1 MLIKLFKYEFKA
13 CGRTLFPLYFLA
25 IVLSIL
31 LRLTMGRNVSEFLQG
46 SLALLFT
53 AICTAVAVVTLFT
66 TIRRFS
72 RNVLGD
78 EGYLTMTLPVKSS
91 SIIWAKLLNSVIYV
105 IFGTIV
111 AIIAMLTIGDGW
123 HVFFHW
129 ELYREIVNML
139 GMMGTYE
146 WWALLNLL
154 LIGLLSLVEPIL
166 MIYFSLAIAQLNFA
180 YKYRS
185 IISVVVFIVLNI
197 VIFNLFGLLTN
208 IFPWS
213 SVIITPES
221 MAGLRNQNI
230 ALTVTNIFNFL
241 ISAGCFLGTNYIL
254 KNKLNLQ

>member
-13 CGRTLFPLYFLA
+13 CGRTLFLLYFLA

-31 LRLTMGRNVSEFLQG
+31 LSLTMGRNVSEFLQG

-111 AIIAMLTIGDGW
+111 AGITMITIGGAW
-123 HVFFHW
+123 QVFFRW
-129 ELYREIVNML
+129 EIYKELFMVL
-139 GMMGTYE
+139 GQMDINQ
-146 WWALLNLL
+146 WWALLNLFF
-154 LIGLLSLVEPIL
+154 ICLLSLVGTIL
-166 MIYFSLAIAQLNFA
+166 MVYFSLAIAQLNFA

-185 IISVVVFIVLNI
+185 IISVVVFIILNVVL
-197 VIFNLFGLLTN
+197 FNLYGLLAQV
-208 IFPWS
+208 FPWS

-241 ISAGCFLGTNYIL
+241 VSVGCFLGTNYIL

>member
-1 MLIKLFKYEFKA
+1 MI
-13 CGRTLFPLYFLA
+13 
-25 IVLSIL
+25 
-31 LRLTMGRNVSEFLQG
+31 
-46 SLALLFT
+46 
-53 AICTAVAVVTLFT
+53 
-66 TIRRFS
+66 
-72 RNVLGD
+72 
-78 EGYLTMTLPVKSS
+78 
-91 SIIWAKLLNSVIYV
+91 
-105 IFGTIV
+105 
-111 AIIAMLTIGDGW
+111 TIGGAW
-123 HVFFHW
+123 QVFFRW
-129 ELYREIVNML
+129 EIYKELFIAIGQMDINQ
-139 GMMGTYE
+139 
-146 WWALLNLL
+146 WWALINLL
-154 LIGLLSLVEPIL
+154 LMCLLSLTGAIL

-241 ISAGCFLGTNYIL
+241 ISAGCFFGTNYIL

>member
-1 MLIKLFKYEFKA
+1 MLVKLFKYEFKA

-31 LRLTMGRNVSEFLQG
+31 LSLTMGRNVSDFLQN
-46 SLALLFT
+46 SIAILFT
-53 AICTAVAVVTLFT
+53 AICTAVAVVTLLT

-78 EGYLTMTLPVKSS
+78 EGYLTMTLPVKTS
-91 SIIWAKLLNSVIYV
+91 SIIWAKLINSVIYV

-111 AIIAMLTIGDGW
+111 AGITMITIGGAW
-123 HVFFHW
+123 QVFFRW
-129 ELYREIVNML
+129 EIYKELFIAIGQMDIYQ
-139 GMMGTYE
+139 
-146 WWALLNLL
+146 WWALINLL
-154 LIGLLSLVEPIL
+154 LMCLLSLTGAIL